1 MGPNRGLVMEVKKRS
16 CIVLTGDGQFL
27 EVAKPRNGAEVGREI
42 VIPRPV
48 FYRFKASYWAV
59 ASFLVVA
66 LAWLAFNSMLPR
78 AVAYVALD
86 INPSVELGINGDNKI
101 VSARGVDDDGKELL
115 QRVDVMHVPLADG
128 VQKIIA
134 GCIEYQYLNPEQ
146 ENLVLATVTNT
157 KGKAADNHSNQVKN
171 VKDQKDVHDYIYH
184 SISNSIH
191 KSGIKA
197 ELIMADTDLDTM
209 KKARDHGV
217 SPGRYLLQQEAQKKG
232 VQITDQELRE
242 GNIRV
247 LEANKNIRVGDLI
260 TKQSRAGSAF
270 KTGDMDEA
278 DKRDKANKS
287 GKPDKPGKSGD
298 KLDKPG
304 KSADKPDK
312 HDKPG
317 QTIKNNMQGKNNQY
331 DRYNN
336 SNRPVSWSPGK
347 DDAVKNNRGKIN
359 DNKSSHNNARG
370 KNSSPRDNAGYSGIT
385 ESTKRDNHHPKKDN
399 AKQKK
404 VERDKWNKTDREA
417 NNKKTKGN

>member
-27 EVAKPRNGAEVGREI
+27 EVSKPRKGAEVGQEI
-42 VIPRPV
+42 SISRPV

-86 INPSVELGINGDNKI
+86 INPSVELGINGDNII

-115 QRVDVMHVPLADG
+115 QRVNVMHDPLADG

-134 GCIEYQYLNPEQ
+134 GCIEYQYLNPEK
-146 ENLVLATVTNT
+146 ENLVLATVTKT
-157 KGKAADNHSNQVKN
+157 KGKAANKN
-171 VKDQKDVHDYIYH
+171 SDKVKDVKEQKDTKDVHDYIYN
-184 SISNSIH
+184 SISNSIN

-197 ELIMADTDLDTM
+197 EIIMADTDLDTM
-209 KKARDHGV
+209 KKAREHGV

-232 VQITDQELRE
+232 VQITNQELKE

-270 KTGDMDEA
+270 GSGDMDEA
-278 DKRDKANKS
+278 GKRDKINKPGQS
-287 GKPDKPGKSGD
+287 GDKPGKPGKSGD
-298 KLDKPG
+298 KT
-304 KSADKPDK
+304 DK
-312 HDKPG
+312 HDKRDNPG
-317 QTIKNNMQGKNNQY
+317 QTIKKNLQGKNNQY
-331 DRYNN
+331 DGYNN
-336 SNRPVSWSPGK
+336 LNRPVSWSPGK

-359 DNKSSHNNARG
+359 DNKSNQDKARG
-370 KNSSPRDNAGYSGIT
+370 KNSSPRDITGYSGKT
-385 ESTKRDNHHPKKDN
+385 NSTKRNDYQTKKDH
-399 AKQKK
+399 ARQKK
-404 VERDKWNKTDREA
+404 VERDEWNKTDRED
-417 NNKKTKGN
+417 NDKKNKGN